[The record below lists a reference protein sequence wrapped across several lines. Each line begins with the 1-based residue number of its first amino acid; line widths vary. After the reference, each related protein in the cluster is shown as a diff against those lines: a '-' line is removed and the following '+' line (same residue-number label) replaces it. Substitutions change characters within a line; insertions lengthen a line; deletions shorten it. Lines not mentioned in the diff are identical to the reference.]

1 MQDQMTPTTVET
13 IKKPKVRA
21 QKKHVILFVIACLI
35 LVVGALVYVGGLV
48 GWTGSVFDQFADVDV
63 SESELPGLAAL
74 LLLLAVPAMLYAGIL
89 VMTVIST
96 VFWIAGLIVSGILVF
111 RKKALP
117 TWMWVLSLILF
128 CIYALF
134 TLGNVATIAFWLIS
148 AILSKLM

>member
-1 MQDQMTPTTVET
+1 MQEKMIVETVET
-13 IKKPKVRA
+13 VKKPKVRP

-35 LVVGALVYVGGLV
+35 LVVGALAYVGGLV
-48 GWTGSVFDQFADVDV
+48 GWTVYVFDQTADLDM
-63 SESELPGLAAL
+63 SESEFPGLAAL
-74 LLLLAVPAMLYAGIL
+74 LLLLAVPAMLYAGVL
-89 VMTVIST
+89 VMTVVST

-111 RKKALP
+111 RKKVLP

-134 TLGNVATIAFWLIS
+134 TLGNVATIAFWLIT